1 MARIGR
7 RYRTPTSEA
16 SVHVASGKAPRVPGE
31 VRGYGMA
38 SVEATHEARAATGK
52 TTGETRAAPREMG
65 PTPKVPATAAEV
77 ATATA
82 EVPAAATTDVS
93 ATSATSAT
101 TAAATSTVAAARAGR
116 KRNAGK
122 YHSRGQDL
130 EGPCQKSRLSIHHH
144 GLHSVAAP

>member
-1 MARIGR
+1 MKLISTVYPGA
-7 RYRTPTSEA
+7 A
-16 SVHVASGKAPRVPGE
+16 SLASTVASGEAPRVPGE

-52 TTGETRAAPREMG
+52 PTGETRATARKMSPA
-65 PTPKVPATAAEV
+65 TKVPATATEV

-82 EVPAAATTDVS
+82 EVPAAAATGVS
-93 ATSATSAT
+93 ATSTT
-101 TAAATSTVAAARAGR
+101 TAAATSTVAPARAGR
-116 KRNAGK
+116 KRNAGN
-122 YHSRGQDL
+122 YHSRGQDP